1 MNHSGIYCITN
12 TINGKKYIGSSQDI
26 YKRMGH
32 HFRLLGYEQHHNTH
46 LQSAF
51 KKYSKES
58 FDKKTLL
65 YCENFELLRYEQY
78 FIDTLKPEYNKN
90 PIAGRTKGRRH
101 SEATKEKLRQR
112 VVSQQTRDRLSI
124 SHSGKTQSDDSNK
137 KRSETLKGKIF
148 PAETLAKISAALKGR
163 KFTPEWLEKNRQA
176 QLGKQ
181 LSIETK
187 EKIRKASTGR
197 YHTQEEKNK
206 ISKANT
212 GRVFTPEHRQH
223 ISEAKKKRRDA

>member
-101 SEATKEKLRQR
+101 SEATKEKLRWSASHR
-112 VVSQQTRDRLSI
+112 SPETR
-124 SHSGKTQSDDSNK
+124 
-137 KRSETLKGKIF
+137 
-148 PAETLAKISAALKGR
+148 
-163 KFTPEWLEKNRQA
+163 
-176 QLGKQ
+176 
-181 LSIETK
+181 
-187 EKIRKASTGR
+187 EKIR
-197 YHTQEEKNK
+197 
-206 ISKANT
+206 
-212 GRVFTPEHRQH
+212 V
-223 ISEAKKKRRDA
+223 